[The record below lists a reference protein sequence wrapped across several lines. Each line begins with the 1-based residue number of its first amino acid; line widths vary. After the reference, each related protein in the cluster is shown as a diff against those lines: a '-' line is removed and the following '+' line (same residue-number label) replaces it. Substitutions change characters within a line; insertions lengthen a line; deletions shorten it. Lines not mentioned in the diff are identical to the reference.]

1 MKKGTQT
8 SRMLIW
14 DFAAEDGD
22 IVEVRV
28 NGKTINSRV
37 HLLNEPKAIEIPVPG
52 KVEIIGVKDGVGG
65 ITYGVK
71 FPGNVSNRAYL
82 MLLRKAHPT
91 RIPSLNHS
99 ELY

>member
-71 FPGNVSNRAYL
+71 FPGNVSNRAYFNVAPEGSSNTYTVL
-82 MLLRKAHPT
+82 EP
-91 RIPSLNHS
+91 
-99 ELY
+99 